1 MNGKVLAKRK
11 STMKKLIALFMTL
24 CVSVALVGC
33 GDAAKKDDKKPG
45 GSAPAAGEKKP
56 EDKK

>member
-24 CVSVALVGC
+24 CVSVALIGC
-33 GDAAKKDDKKPG
+33 GDAAKKDEKGK
-45 GSAPAAGEKKP
+45 APAAGTEKKTD
-56 EDKK
+56 DKKDK

>member
-1 MNGKVLAKRK
+1 MNGTVLAKRK

-33 GDAAKKDDKKPG
+33 GDAAKKDGDKGK
-45 GSAPAAGEKKP
+45 APAAPEKKA
-56 EDKK
+56 EDKGK